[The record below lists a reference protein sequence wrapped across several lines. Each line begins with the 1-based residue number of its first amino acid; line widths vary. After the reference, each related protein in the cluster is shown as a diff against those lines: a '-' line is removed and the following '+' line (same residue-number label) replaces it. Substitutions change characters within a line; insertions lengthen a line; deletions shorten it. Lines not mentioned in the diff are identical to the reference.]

1 VLKIREI
8 EVFYGDVQALFGVSL
23 EVNKSEI
30 VTIVGANGAGKSTTL
45 RSIVGLQ
52 KPEHGTITFQG
63 ERIDGRDTEDII
75 KNGLCLVP
83 EGRQVFPWFSV
94 RENLRAGAVSRRLRG
109 VSSEE
114 VEEAICSMYE
124 LFPRLKERSEQMA
137 WSLSGGEQQML
148 ALARGL
154 ISKPRLMLLDEP
166 SLGLAPVLVRDI
178 FEMIKTINEQ
188 GTTILLV
195 EQNAHM
201 ALNVAHRGYVL
212 EGGRVVLA
220 GTSEELRDNRKVR
233 DAYLGGR

>member
-1 VLKIREI
+1 MLKIREI